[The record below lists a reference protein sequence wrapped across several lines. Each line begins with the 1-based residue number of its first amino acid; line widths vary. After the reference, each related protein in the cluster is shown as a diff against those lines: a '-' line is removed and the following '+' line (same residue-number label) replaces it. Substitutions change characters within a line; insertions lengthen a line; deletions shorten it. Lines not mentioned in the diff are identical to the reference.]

1 MEPQS
6 GIVFAPLSESDR
18 EPVID
23 LFNYYIE
30 NSFAA
35 YPELPVPYG
44 FFDLFLGATKE
55 YPSVVARDREGKLAG
70 FGMLRSYNSMT
81 AFARTAEI
89 SYFLRPDWTGRGL
102 GTQILQQ
109 LETEGKARGIATILA
124 GISSK
129 NEGSIRFHKKNGFEE
144 CGLFR
149 DVGRK
154 KGVLF
159 DTVWMQKFV

>member
-1 MEPQS
+1 MTECLFTP
-6 GIVFAPLSESDR
+6 ITPDDR
-18 EPVID
+18 KEIID

-35 YPELPVPYG
+35 YPEQKVPYG
-44 FFDLFLGATKE
+44 FFDLFLEATRN
-55 YPSVVARDREGKLAG
+55 YPSVVARDLEGKLAG
-70 FGMLRSYNSMT
+70 FGMLRSYNPMT

-102 GTQILQQ
+102 GTRILQQ
-109 LETEGKARGIATILA
+109 LETEGKTRGIATILA

-144 CGLFR
+144 CGRFR
-149 DVGRK
+149 NVGQK

>member
-1 MEPQS
+1 VTECLFSP
-6 GIVFAPLSESDR
+6 ITPDDR
-18 EPVID
+18 KEIID

-35 YPELPVPYG
+35 YPEQPVPYG
-44 FFDLFLGATKE
+44 FFDLFLEATRD
-55 YPSVVARDREGKLAG
+55 YPSVVARDLEGKLAG
-70 FGMLRSYNSMT
+70 FGVLRSYNPMT

-89 SYFLRPDWTGRGL
+89 SYFLRPDWIGRGL
-102 GTQILQQ
+102 GTRNFAAAGNG
-109 LETEGKARGIATILA
+109 GKGTGHCHDPC

-144 CGLFR
+144 CGRFR